1 MIRLSKSILAVTG
14 DTHGEEGRFIHK
26 SEPCIKH
33 LHQGDYLFICG
44 DFGYLFSGS
53 DKEQKFMESIADKL
67 LFTICFCDGNHEN
80 FDLLNSY
87 EVSVWN
93 GGKVHIIKQNKAG
106 EPKVIHLMRGQVYE
120 IEGKRIF
127 SFGGAYSID
136 KAFRTPGKSWWPQE
150 MPTEED
156 MNEAIKNLEAVNWEV
171 DYIITHAA
179 PEETMSIFH
188 PEHVNEMPL
197 NGFLE
202 YIREKTKYK
211 HWFMGHLHRDE
222 DVWRHQTILWF
233 SLRNMEDNTELI

>member
-1 MIRLSKSILAVTG
+1 
-14 DTHGEEGRFIHK
+14 
-26 SEPCIKH
+26 
-33 LHQGDYLFICG
+33 
-44 DFGYLFSGS
+44 
-53 DKEQKFMESIADKL
+53 MESIADKL

-188 PEHVNEMPL
+188 PEHVN
-197 NGFLE
+197 
-202 YIREKTKYK
+202 
-211 HWFMGHLHRDE
+211 
-222 DVWRHQTILWF
+222 
-233 SLRNMEDNTELI
+233 